1 MYIYVAGFYLLAG
14 GSDTITLI
22 PVSCISSKIKK
33 IPGKQV
39 THPTCHKAKCVT
51 HYEVTLLKSKTP
63 AVLQYLREE
72 QSPVVFPA
80 AVLTQDVRLFVHQP
94 LLIVDSSLLL
104 IAQHRIQLSQHLEGG
119 GELM

>member
-1 MYIYVAGFYLLAG
+1 M
-14 GSDTITLI
+14 
-22 PVSCISSKIKK
+22 
-33 IPGKQV
+33 

-51 HYEVTLLKSKTP
+51 HYGVTLLKSKTP

-119 GELM
+119 GEIHVRFNFTHTSAALTKKYFMYFRD